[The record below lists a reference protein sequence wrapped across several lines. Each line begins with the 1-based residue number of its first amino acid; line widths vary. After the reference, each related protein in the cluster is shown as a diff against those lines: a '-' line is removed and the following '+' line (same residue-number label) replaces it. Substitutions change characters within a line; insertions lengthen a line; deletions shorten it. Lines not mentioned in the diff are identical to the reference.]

1 MKSNELNAIV
11 EELRTNSDDTRRE
24 MSLCQ
29 ERTLH
34 TIRKEKEDAERELN
48 GLMNDLSCIHK
59 NKLGRLQT
67 LNNNLKPSWKNLKQP
82 EVLWM
87 KLK

>member
-1 MKSNELNAIV
+1 MKSNGLNDIV
-11 EELRTNSDDTRRE
+11 EELRTNSDDTSRE

-34 TIRKEKEDAERELN
+34 TIRKENAE
-48 GLMNDLSCIHK
+48 IF
-59 NKLGRLQT
+59 
-67 LNNNLKPSWKNLKQP
+67 LKASWKNLKQP
-82 EVLWM
+82 EVPWM

>member
-48 GLMNDLSCIHK
+48 GLMNDLSCK
-59 NKLGRLQT
+59 KKLGRLQT
-67 LNNNLKPSWKNLKQP
+67 LNDNLKPSWKNLKQP

>member
-1 MKSNELNAIV
+1 MKINELNAIV

-48 GLMNDLSCIHK
+48 GLMNDLSCK
-59 NKLGRLQT
+59 NKKLGRLHT
-67 LNNNLKPSWKNLKQP
+67 FNDNL
-82 EVLWM
+82 
-87 KLK
+87 